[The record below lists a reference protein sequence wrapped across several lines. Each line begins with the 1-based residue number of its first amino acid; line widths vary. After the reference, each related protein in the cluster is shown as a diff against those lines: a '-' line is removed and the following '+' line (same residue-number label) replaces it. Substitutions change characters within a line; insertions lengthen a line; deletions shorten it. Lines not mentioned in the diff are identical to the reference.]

1 MAADDNIGKL
11 LELFQKCKENG
22 EKASLFMETMN
33 GRETTITF
41 SINLPAGALPAQ
53 RNSVPRRQRWKTP
66 SQLRRDKERKDKF
79 LAKKLEEESKD
90 EEPIAKAM
98 EEKVILVEPTDEI
111 ELEVERICEKLLI
124 IPKEV
129 IDNHNIGIE
138 YDVKDKLEARG
149 IKVKKVKVERLGN
162 PVRGEYVR
170 SEVWIEPTDAKLI
183 EKENFGIEKSWVLP
197 CV

>member
-1 MAADDNIGKL
+1 MK
-11 LELFQKCKENG
+11 
-22 EKASLFMETMN
+22 
-33 GRETTITF
+33 
-41 SINLPAGALPAQ
+41 
-53 RNSVPRRQRWKTP
+53 
-66 SQLRRDKERKDKF
+66 
-79 LAKKLEEESKD
+79 
-90 EEPIAKAM
+90 
-98 EEKVILVEPTDEI
+98 KVILDEPTDEI

-149 IKVKKVKVERLGN
+149 MKVKKVKVERLGN
-162 PVRGEYVR
+162 PVHGEYVK

-183 EKENFGIEKSWVLP
+183 EKENFGIENSWVLS